1 MTTHNTKDDVATLAA
16 QISTL
21 GRQLKLSNHFTERCL
36 SEGTPEQLLFIR
48 DRLQEDVDLRAEN
61 KLNRLLRSAGFPV
74 FKTFDGYETNKVR
87 LPEQLAFEQI
97 RDCSFMQEKTNLIL
111 FGPVGVGKTHM
122 AVATG
127 VEACRLGRSVR
138 FFTVAGLVR
147 FLSESVRNG
156 KLQSAL
162 KSLNQADLLILDE
175 WGYVPVDKEGS
186 RLLFQVI
193 ADRHETKS
201 MIITTNL
208 EFSRWGSVLTD
219 EQMAAAIVDRLVHF
233 GYLISFKGESYRVEH
248 SLMRRSRKTN
258 SD

>member
-1 MTTHNTKDDVATLAA
+1 MHNTAEILGSLAA
-16 QISTL
+16 EINIL

-36 SEGTPEQLLFIR
+36 SEGTPEQLVFIR
-48 DRLQEDVDLRAEN
+48 DRLQEDVELRAEN
-61 KLNRLLRSAGFPV
+61 KLNRLLKRAGFPV
-74 FKTFDGYETNKVR
+74 FKTFDGYETDKVR
-87 LPEQLAFEQI
+87 LPEQLTFDTI
-97 RDCSFMQEKTNLIL
+97 RACSFMQERTNLIL

-122 AVATG
+122 AVAIG
-127 VEACRLGRSVR
+127 VEACRLGHSVR

-147 FLSESVRNG
+147 FLSESSRSG
-156 KLQSAL
+156 KLQSVL

-219 EQMAAAIVDRLVHF
+219 EQMAAAIIDRLVHF

-248 SLMRRSRKTN
+248 SLMRRVRKTGAN
-258 SD
+258 